1 MDTVAPSLRL
11 DEQAVYAPALV
22 VFVGG
27 TPFQGTLAVGAVA
40 ASVGCFRLAPTEVY
54 RPTYQVSR
62 SSFAHINRTN
72 AVIAPANIVN
82 VYNTINVTQ
91 TCPNQQVP
99 DTAVVVVAKPPAK
112 EVHVSTPGPVV
123 EPQ

>member
-27 TPFQGTLAVGAVA
+27 TPFQATLAVGAVA
-40 ASVGCFRLAPTEVY
+40 ASVGCFLLAPREVH

-62 SSFAHINRTN
+62 SSFAHINRSS

-82 VYNTINVTQ
+82 VYNTIDVTQ

-99 DTAVVVVAKPPAK
+99 DTVVVVAKPPAK